1 MIKLLLVM
9 VIGTVIVN
17 AIPKKI
23 AINDLATLVARY

>member
-9 VIGTVIVN
+9 VIGTVIIN

-23 AINDLATLVARY
+23 KVDELATLVARY